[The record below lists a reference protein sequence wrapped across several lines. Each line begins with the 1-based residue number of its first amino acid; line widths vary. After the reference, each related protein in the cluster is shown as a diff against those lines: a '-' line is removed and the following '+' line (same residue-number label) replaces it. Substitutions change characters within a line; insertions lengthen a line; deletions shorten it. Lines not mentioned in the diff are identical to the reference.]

1 MVIGVGVNRV
11 RTKEASFLRGGK
23 GVTTNLTDLTV
34 EFRGGGNGYIP
45 LFLKPCIVRNASSPF
60 ESGTI
65 LYLQSMVRS

>member
-1 MVIGVGVNRV
+1 MVSGVGVNQV
-11 RTKEASFLRGGK
+11 YTKEASLLK
-23 GVTTNLTDLTV
+23 GSKDVTANLTDLTV

-45 LFLKPCIVRNASSPF
+45 LFLKPCIVRNTSSPF